1 MIGPLLLAAW
11 LVLLSSIAVLY
22 RALIV
27 FEHPLTMPAPSADD
41 GEEHSRWSQA
51 WKRVNSFTFLVHA
64 AGCLF
69 CAAVV
74 LLIAHFAATEG
85 SVAMAPGT
93 SEVETAGKSLGNGTW
108 GLTAG

>member
-27 FEHPLTMPAPSADD
+27 FEHPPAMPAPSAGD

-51 WKRVNSFTFLVHA
+51 WKRVNSFTFLVHTAGFLFGA
-64 AGCLF
+64 A
-69 CAAVV
+69 AV

-85 SVAMAPGT
+85 SVAVAPGT
-93 SEVETAGKSLGNGTW
+93 SEVKNVRNGTW